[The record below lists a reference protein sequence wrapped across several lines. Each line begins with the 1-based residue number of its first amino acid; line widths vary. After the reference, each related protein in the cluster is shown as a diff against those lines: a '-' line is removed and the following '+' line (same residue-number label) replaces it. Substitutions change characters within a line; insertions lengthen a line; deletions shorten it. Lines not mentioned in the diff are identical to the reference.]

1 MPSAEE
7 IQAGLT
13 GAWRMMLGRTDGLK
27 ILDLSA
33 DGFWNSF
40 FAMVVALPPLFAMW
54 TSFAVQAS
62 PATAEFGHRMSL
74 LLRFALIDFAAWV
87 LPLVLLALVAARIGV
102 RDRFVHY
109 VVSTNWASGI
119 IAWLLLPPVVLRALA
134 PAATEFSALLS
145 LIVFIASMVLVW
157 RLTNVAIGKG
167 AAIATAVFSGMVA
180 ASLVIVYALE
190 LLLAIPASV
199 PVG

>member
-13 GAWRMMLGRTDGLK
+13 GAWRMMLGRSDGIGL
-27 ILDLSA
+27 LDLSA

-54 TSFAVQAS
+54 TSFAVEAS

-74 LLRFALIDFAAWV
+74 LLRLALIDFAAWV
-87 LPLVLLALVAARIGV
+87 VPLVLLALVAARVGV

-119 IAWLLLPPVVLRALA
+119 IAWLLMPPVVLRAFA
-134 PAATEFSALLS
+134 PAAIEFSALLS
-145 LIVFIASMVLVW
+145 LIVFIASMVLIW
-157 RLTNVAIGKG
+157 RLTNVALGKG
-167 AAIATAVFSGMVA
+167 AAVATAVFSGMVVI
-180 ASLVIVYALE
+180 SLIVVYALE
-190 LLLAIPASV
+190 WLLAIPATV

>member
-1 MPSAEE
+1 MPSADE

-13 GAWRMMLGRTDGLK
+13 GAWRMMLGRTDGIGL
-27 ILDLSA
+27 LDLSA

-54 TSFAVQAS
+54 TSFAVEAS
-62 PATAEFGHRMSL
+62 PATAEFSHRMSL
-74 LLRFALIDFAAWV
+74 LLRMALIEFAAWV
-87 LPLVLLALVAARIGV
+87 VPLMLLAAVAARIGI

-119 IAWLLLPPVVLRALA
+119 IAWLLLPLVIVRVFMPTS
-134 PAATEFSALLS
+134 TEFSALLS
-145 LIVFIASMVLVW
+145 VIVFIASMVFVW
-157 RLTNVAIGKG
+157 RLTNVALGKG
-167 AAIATAVFSGMVA
+167 AATATAIFSGMVA
-180 ASLVIVYALE
+180 ASLIIVYALKW
-190 LLLAIPASV
+190 LLAIPATA